1 MVIMQMYSTNGSV
14 PSANLPSIKIM
25 EKKEYQLKVREHSR
39 NMQMLSSRQAS
50 TNRLQEIRPRN
61 AIFIVLVRPASLFD
75 TDSQYSTAHK
85 YSLD

>member
-1 MVIMQMYSTNGSV
+1 MMHVRAGSPV
-14 PSANLPSIKIM
+14 ATSPSMKMM

-61 AIFIVLVRPASLFD
+61 AILIVVTPSVVFSDFNFSQSRPALSNN
-75 TDSQYSTAHK
+75 
-85 YSLD
+85 